1 MIGSALLE
9 PGQAQIAA
17 GAPVGGDGIVVQ
29 PLATQAQR
37 GGLHG
42 GAGAAQA
49 QIQRALA
56 VFFQPVAGI
65 ERQLAAPVIE
75 PVQRLRLAAAI
86 KAQRGLGRSHG
97 QDLEA
102 DLGDQA
108 QRAPAARHQ
117 ARDVVAGHILHD
129 LAAVAQQLALAVD
142 HLQAQHK
149 VAHCAHAGTRRAG
162 QACGDHAAHG
172 AVGAQVRRLE
182 SQALALAGQCCLQ
195 LGQRAPAR
203 TVTTSSLGS

>member
-1 MIGSALLE
+1 M
-9 PGQAQIAA
+9 
-17 GAPVGGDGIVVQ
+17 
-29 PLATQAQR
+29 
-37 GGLHG
+37 
-42 GAGAAQA
+42 
-49 QIQRALA
+49 
-56 VFFQPVAGI
+56 
-65 ERQLAAPVIE
+65 IE
-75 PVQRLRLAAAI
+75 PVQSLRLAAAI

-117 ARDVVAGHILHD
+117 ARDVIAGHILHD

-149 VAHCAHAGTRRAG
+149 VTYCAHAGTRRAG

-172 AVGAQVRRLE
+172 AGGAEVRRLE

-195 LGQRAPAR
+195 LGQRRAGANGHHQLAGLVADDTAERAR
-203 TVTTSSLGS
+203 GQRLALQTQAVEVLAAAAADAQRGLVTGSGANALAELIDLAGG